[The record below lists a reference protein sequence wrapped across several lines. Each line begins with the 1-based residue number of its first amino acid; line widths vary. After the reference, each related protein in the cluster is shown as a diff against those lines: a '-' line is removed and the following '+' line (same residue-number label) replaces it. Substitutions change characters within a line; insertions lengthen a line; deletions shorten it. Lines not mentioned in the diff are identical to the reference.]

1 VPTLRWDNARG
12 RERMKYLFNL
22 LAAYEVEADT
32 ADNAFQMINDN
43 LRDFQPIWEE
53 ITLIEKIEGESK

>member
-1 VPTLRWDNARG
+1 
-12 RERMKYLFNL
+12 MKYLFNL